1 MKIVIIGAGNL
12 ATNLA
17 KALVKVGH
25 HIVQVYSRTMKS
37 AETLAH
43 IVDAEAVTDIASV
56 CTDADLYV
64 LSVKDSALEGL
75 LASLCR
81 GKEDKVFLHTA
92 GSMPMDVFAGKAK
105 HFGVLYPMQT
115 FSKSKEVDFS
125 VIPCFVEYNDPQ
137 SQAMIGDLAN
147 QLSTKV
153 FKLSSEARKYLHLSA
168 VFACNFANHCYAISQ
183 QLLSSHGIPFEVML
197 PLIDE
202 TARKVHQLSPLE
214 AQTGPAVRYDENI
227 IRNQSALLED
237 SPLMKEI
244 YELMSKEI
252 HLFAETGKTPLSEKH
267 EG

>member
-1 MKIVIIGAGNL
+1 MKIVLIGAGNL

-37 AETLAH
+37 AETLAE
-43 IVDAEAVTDIASV
+43 IVHAEALVDIASV
-56 CTDADLYV
+56 RADADLYV

-81 GKEDKVFLHTA
+81 GKEEKVFLHTA
-92 GSMPMDVFAGKAK
+92 GSMPMDVFEGKTK

-115 FSKSKEVDFS
+115 FSKNKEVDFS
-125 VIPCFVEYNDPQ
+125 AIPCFIEYNDSRSQ
-137 SQAMIGDLAN
+137 SVIENLAR
-147 QLSTKV
+147 QLSSQV
-153 FKLSSEARKYLHLSA
+153 FKLSSEDRKYLHISA
-168 VFACNFANHCYAISQ
+168 VFACNFVNHCYAISQ
-183 QLLSSHGIPFEVML
+183 QLLESHGIPFEVML

-227 IRNQSALLED
+227 IRNQSALLAE
-237 SPLMKEI
+237 SPLTKDI

-252 HLFAETGKTPLSEKH
+252 HLFSEKNVSR
-267 EG
+267 